1 MTNILQVMGNFNE
14 LLISIFTLL
23 RKIITLPTPE
33 LGKMLVT
40 CEPKMRGTPIIFE
53 FFSIT
58 FNYLLLSPIG
68 GWGGKERGGGLPNN
82 LLERNY

>member
-40 CEPKMRGTPIIFE
+40 CEPKMKGTPII
-53 FFSIT
+53 
-58 FNYLLLSPIG
+58 
-68 GWGGKERGGGLPNN
+68 
-82 LLERNY
+82 